1 MKKFTMGLIVG
12 ILLSLS
18 VSGTAS
24 HQEISLF
31 VDNEEIEPDVVPQMI
46 DGRVMVPARFVAE
59 PLGASVEWDGQNNK
73 VLISS
78 DDQELNGIEE
88 EDKKK
93 EDKISLREFIE
104 EYGEEYNL
112 TVEGD
117 GYVYRNDETLFNWE
131 EEGETVDGRIYIPE
145 ILIEETIAEL
155 ETSKTTEEEMDSKSS
170 EGKKTAQVGEAL
182 KVEGLEIT
190 INDISYSVN
199 HEEFTAQDGR
209 EFAIISF
216 TIVNESAESNDWA
229 SVGNWDADAY
239 DDHGRY
245 DEWKENFSYRAS
257 SPHPEVSEWIYE
269 GEELSSEVRFNV
281 FEGMQL
287 NEIHYNGISN
297 KDIVFEK

>member
-1 MKKFTMGLIVG
+1 MKKFVIGLIVG

-18 VSGTAS
+18 VSGIAS
-24 HQEISLF
+24 HHEISLF
-31 VDNEEIEPDVVPQMI
+31 VDNEEIEPDVAPQMI

-59 PLGASVEWDGQNNK
+59 PLGASVEWDGQNNR

-78 DDQELNGIEE
+78 ADQDLNGIEE

-112 TVEGD
+112 TVEG
-117 GYVYRNDETLFNWE
+117 YVYRNNETLFNWE
-131 EEGETVDGRIYIPE
+131 EEGEKVDGRIYIPE
-145 ILIEETIAEL
+145 VLIEEIITGL
-155 ETSKTTEEEMDSKSS
+155 ETSETTKEEIDSKSS
-170 EGKKTAQVGEAL
+170 EGKKTAQIGETL
-182 KVEGLEIT
+182 EVKGLEIT

-199 HEEFTAQDGR
+199 HEEFTAQEGR
-209 EFAIISF
+209 KFVIISF

-269 GEELSSEVRFNV
+269 GEELSTEVRFNV

-287 NEIHYNGISN
+287 NEIHYNGISD